1 MMMGRVSS
9 AGEGER
15 AEGLVH
21 VDAIII
27 FLFESPWPQVYESTM
42 CESYISLMMAG
53 IVSNVRGFFWSC
65 QKSK

>member
-1 MMMGRVSS
+1 MMMMMGRVSS
-9 AGEGER
+9 AGEEER

-42 CESYISLMMAG
+42 
-53 IVSNVRGFFWSC
+53 
-65 QKSK
+65 